1 MNKLVTIR
9 GWLLALLSACFATTR
24 GHTWS
29 DLSCGLTEADS
40 DARWTTINRGL
51 DQVVATHAP
60 VNSLIVDSDR
70 PDVLH
75 LGTSP
80 TPCLRHPTAGPR
92 ARLSTTASRFSMYEW
107 WRSFGALPPI
117 VYAGT
122 RGGVFKMVE
131 QRKLGT
137 SIRNRRARSKG
148 PLGVQ
153 FTRRSAR

>member
-1 MNKLVTIR
+1 MNKLITIR
-9 GWLLALLSACFATTR
+9 GWLLALLSACSATTR
-24 GHTWS
+24 GPTWTNIS
-29 DLSCGLTEADS
+29 SGLTEADS
-40 DARWTTINRGL
+40 DASWTTINRGL

-60 VNSLIVDSDR
+60 VKSLIVDSDR

-75 LGTSP
+75 LGTPRHGVFKTSDGGATCATFNDCVTSLDVRVVAIVWVASP
-80 TPCLRHPTAGPR
+80 
-92 ARLSTTASRFSMYEW
+92 
-107 WRSFGALPPI
+107 I
-117 VYAGT
+117 IYAGT
-122 RGGVFKMVE
+122 RGGVFKIVE